1 VNVTIQTHGSLG
13 SSHLAPTR
21 LGNLHVV
28 EVGTGSETIALWPSI
43 FTDHHIYDCLVQ
55 LLADRYRFLL
65 VDGPSHGLSEE
76 SSLEFTMS
84 QCARAIETILDAFD
98 LHEAI
103 VGGTSWGGLVA
114 AELAIASPERVK
126 AVILMNTPMEIDERA
141 PKMSSKM
148 IVAGARWMLKT
159 STFRNGVARSFFSES
174 TLQSNPHYS
183 QQFHDMLRTAKGRS
197 MASAVRS
204 VILRGSPLKD
214 RMPNITKPVLV
225 IAGKN
230 DPMYPIDGQAAAAS
244 LAPYGQFEP
253 IEGKHISVVEQPQ
266 AVADSLRRFVQVHGC
281 IHPALRLKQSIAFT
295 GEP

>member
-1 VNVTIQTHGSLG
+1 MSVTIQTQGSHG
-13 SSHLAPTR
+13 SSHFVPTL
-21 LGNLHVV
+21 LGKLHVV
-28 EVGTGSETIALWPSI
+28 EVGAGSETIVLWPSI

-84 QCARAIETILDAFD
+84 QCANALEAILDAFD
-98 LHEAI
+98 LDVAI
-103 VGGTSWGGLVA
+103 VGGTSWGGLAA
-114 AELAIASPERVK
+114 AELALLSPSRVK
-126 AVILMNTPMEIDERA
+126 AAILMNTPMEIDERA
-141 PKMSSKM
+141 PKLVSTM
-148 IVAGARWMLKT
+148 IAVGARWIPNT
-159 STFRNGVARSFFSES
+159 SIFRNGVARSFFSES

-183 QQFHDMLRTAKGRS
+183 RQFHDMLRTAKGRS
-197 MASAVRS
+197 LASAVRS
-204 VILRGSPLKD
+204 VILRGIPLKD
-214 RMPNITKPVLV
+214 RMPKITKPVLV
-225 IAGKN
+225 VAGKN
-230 DPMYPIDGQAAAAS
+230 DPLYPIDGQAAAAS